1 MPGVRSPDRRWVLT
15 ASLVGAL
22 ATGGGA
28 GPLLGQHLSG
38 PLSTQ
43 TLVTQSSSLFSREP
57 SSTEGALTLLL
68 PTGAQGVGL
77 GRAMSA
83 VPGPQSAFWNP
94 AGLAR
99 LEEGHFTVMR
109 GDHLAGDATAF
120 SLILAR
126 QPIGVLG
133 LSFQLLDLGSQDF
146 RDGEGNVLGSV
157 SFRDNL
163 AIVSFSTKILP
174 VLDIGLNF
182 KIFQSRITC
191 RGECSNV
198 TGTSYA
204 LDAGILSEPLA
215 PLPLRVGLMLAH
227 VGPNLQIINVEQA
240 DPLPTRLRAGV
251 AYEVLHHLLDLPGIQ
266 LWLTTEMEDKWR
278 ALGSPV
284 LYVGGE
290 TVVGE
295 EDLFFVRA
303 GYGQSQAGQS
313 AGVSVGF
320 GIRYERFE
328 LGVAKRLSG
337 TSLAGDSEPVH
348 ISFGVGF

>member
-1 MPGVRSPDRRWVLT
+1 M
-15 ASLVGAL
+15 GAL
-22 ATGGGA
+22 VMGVGA
-28 GPLLGQHLSG
+28 GPLFGQHPSSVSPG
-38 PLSTQ
+38 PALVRHATGIFSTG
-43 TLVTQSSSLFSREP
+43 P

-68 PTGAQGVGL
+68 PTGAQGVGM

-83 VPGPQSAFWNP
+83 IPGSQSAFWNP

-99 LEEGHFTVMR
+99 LEEEHFIVMR

-133 LSFQLLDLGSQDF
+133 LSFQLLDLGDQDF

-163 AIVSFSTKILP
+163 AIVSFSTQILP
-174 VLDIGLNF
+174 MLDIGLNF
-182 KIFQSRITC
+182 KVFQSRITC
-191 RGECSNV
+191 RGECSSV

-215 PLPLRVGLMLAH
+215 PLPLRVGIMIAH

-251 AYEVLHHLLDLPGIQ
+251 AYEVLHHLADVPGVR
-266 LWLTTEMEDKWR
+266 LWLTGEMEDKWR

-284 LYVGGE
+284 LYLGGE
-290 TVVGE
+290 MVVGE
-295 EDLFFVRA
+295 VDLFFLRA
-303 GYGQSQAGQS
+303 GYGQGQTGQS
-313 AGVSVGF
+313 AGASVGF
-320 GIRYERFE
+320 GLRYERFE
-328 LGVAKRLSG
+328 LGIAKRLSG
-337 TSLAGDSEPVH
+337 AALSSESEPVH
-348 ISFGVGF
+348 VSFGVVF